1 MVIFGL
7 IGVDR
12 VVWAKE
18 EGFGT
23 TCGHSEPL
31 VGADV
36 VPWLAFPSP
45 TMVTRVGT
53 DPQPEQK
60 LARLVRVWQLKEING
75 PDPDTHEVPMHSF
88 ACFFSVALSSTG
100 CGIKSGFIQKYNAP
114 VNFAPK
120 GSACIKSQIMIV
132 NL

>member
-18 EGFGT
+18 EGFGAA
-23 TCGHSEPL
+23 CGFTWSHLLEQML
-31 VGADV
+31 FRG
-36 VPWLAFPSP
+36 LPSP

-60 LARLVRVWQLKEING
+60 LARLVRVCQLKEING
-75 PDPDTHEVPMHSF
+75 SDPDTHEVPMHSF
-88 ACFFSVALSSTG
+88 ACFFLLPCHQQVVA
-100 CGIKSGFIQKYNAP
+100 
-114 VNFAPK
+114 
-120 GSACIKSQIMIV
+120 
-132 NL
+132 

>member
-23 TCGHSEPL
+23 ACGQLEPL

-36 VPWLAFPSP
+36 VPWLPSP

-53 DPQPEQK
+53 DPQTEQK
-60 LARLVRVWQLKEING
+60 LARLVRVCQLKEING
-75 PDPDTHEVPMHSF
+75 
-88 ACFFSVALSSTG
+88 L
-100 CGIKSGFIQKYNAP
+100 
-114 VNFAPK
+114 
-120 GSACIKSQIMIV
+120 
-132 NL
+132 

>member
-60 LARLVRVWQLKEING
+60 LARLVRVCQLKEING
-75 PDPDTHEVPMHSF
+75 SDPDTHEVPMHSF
-88 ACFFSVALSSTG
+88 ACFFFCCLVINRLWHKVWLYTE
-100 CGIKSGFIQKYNAP
+100 IQSPGEICTKR
-114 VNFAPK
+114 K
-120 GSACIKSQIMIV
+120 RM
-132 NL
+132 